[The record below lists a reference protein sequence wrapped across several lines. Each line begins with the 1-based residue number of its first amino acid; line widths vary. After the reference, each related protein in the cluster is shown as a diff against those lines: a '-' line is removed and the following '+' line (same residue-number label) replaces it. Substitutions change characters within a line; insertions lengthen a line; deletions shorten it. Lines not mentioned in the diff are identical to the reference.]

1 MKQMSWCKS
10 KMACTLTLIQRRRDW
25 ASIRTRGCWSMISQR
40 TTSSTSPHSLSP
52 SLCFWALFFLSIS
65 ILEWRISVTNFS
77 RFLRRVSSLV
87 YSPNCLQDWR
97 GKVPSAKCTWSSIR
111 ITETTLRRSCLSKR
125 TGRRS
130 RAASLTF
137 RWQHIT
143 RTRSCSI
150 SRDRST

>member
-1 MKQMSWCKS
+1 MKQMSWCKY
-10 KMACTLTLIQRRRDW
+10 KMECTPTLTQRRRDW
-25 ASIRTRGCWSMISQR
+25 ASTRTRGCWSMISQR
-40 TTSSTSPHSLSP
+40 TTSSISPHSLLP
-52 SLCFWALFFLSIS
+52 FLCCWALFSLSIS
-65 ILEWRISVTNFS
+65 ILEWQISVTNFS
-77 RFLRRVSSLV
+77 RFLQRVSSLG
-87 YSPNCLQDWR
+87 YSPTCQRDWR

-143 RTRSCSI
+143 RTR
-150 SRDRST
+150 